1 MLLLRLFIDNLL
13 PAFLAAGSG
22 SLVAWRLKVPVQPIA
37 RIALYVFSPC
47 LIFKLVMSQPPDPL
61 PMLRMAGFLLT
72 TLPVVG
78 LLGFLAAR
86 AFRLSRSMTAAM
98 VLVVLLPNAGNLGLA
113 INLFAFGKEGLAQA
127 GLFFIVSAL
136 FSYSAG
142 ALVAAMGRASL
153 KDAALGLIRM
163 PTLWAALL
171 GFIFLGLGWT
181 LPLPLHRAV
190 DMLADASIPL
200 FLVLLGM
207 QLVGVNWKA
216 RSGPVAVAVTLR
228 LAGTA
233 AVAFLIAGV
242 WHLEGAARQAAIFQA
257 SMPTAVITSV
267 LASEYEGEAEFVATT
282 ILWSTVLSPL
292 TLTPLMALL
301 GAR

>member
-22 SLVAWRLKVPVQPIA
+22 ALVAWRLKIPVQPLA

-61 PMLRMAGFLLT
+61 AMLRMAGFVLT
-72 TLPVVG
+72 ALPITG
-78 LLGFLAAR
+78 LLGYLTAR
-86 AFRLSRSMTAAM
+86 AFRMSRSMTAAM
-98 VLVVLLPNAGNLGLA
+98 VLVVLLPNAGNFGLA
-113 INLFAFGKEGLAQA
+113 VNLFAFGEAGLAQA

-142 ALVAAMGRASL
+142 VLVAAMGKAGPRE
-153 KDAALGLIRM
+153 AAV
-163 PTLWAALL
+163 ALL
-171 GFIFLGLGWT
+171 KVPALWSALVAFSFFGLGWT
-181 LPLPLHRAV
+181 LPTPVHRAV

-200 FLVLLGM
+200 FLVILGM
-207 QLVGVNWKA
+207 QLVGVNWRA
-216 RSGPVAVAVTLR
+216 QRNPVLAATALR
-228 LAGTA
+228 LVAGA
-233 AVAFLIAGV
+233 LVAFLMVRV
-242 WHLEGAARQAAIFQA
+242 WHLEGAARQAAVFQA

-267 LASEYEGEAEFVATT
+267 LASEYEGEAEFVAAAILLTT
-282 ILWSTVLSPL
+282 ILSPL
-292 TLTPLMALL
+292 TLTPLMAAL